1 MRYDLGIEISSTDL
15 VKEGENYTK
24 TKTFKYTYNAAQ
36 VEQMKENAQK
46 LKEAEMQRDSG
57 AVVAAADD
65 VIQEVDAVKPE

>member
-1 MRYDLGIEISSTDL
+1 MNKDLGIEVSSTDL

-46 LKEAEMQRDSG
+46 LKETEMQRDSG
-57 AVVAAADD
+57 AVIAAAED
-65 VIQEVDAVKPE
+65 VIKEIEAVKPE